1 MKILVV
7 CQYYYPEQFYVTDV
21 CEALVR
27 SGHEVTVLTGLPNY
41 PSGIITEEYR
51 HGKRREEWRRGVH
64 IVRCF
69 EIGRK
74 KGAIGLALN
83 YLSFLLSSAYRARRM
98 NIDADI
104 LFCYQLSPALMAYPA
119 VLLKRRHRCP
129 LLLYCLDLWPES
141 MKTLLHSENSPLFRV
156 VKHFCTMLYQA
167 CDHIAVPSEAFVEY
181 MQTVHGIVGKR
192 LSVLPQ
198 FAPDALLNEK
208 LECDN
213 GVTDFVFLGNIGTA
227 QDMPCL
233 LEAVSKLLDL
243 SNWKLHIVGGGSM
256 LAETE
261 RRAEEF
267 GLSEHVVF
275 YGRRPAAD
283 MPAFYRLADACLLTL
298 TGDTLVGQ
306 TVPAKLQGYMAA
318 GKPIFA
324 AVNGPAHE
332 LIEKSGCGLAVD
344 SGDSAGL
351 AEAMRTM
358 ILQPEIFGTC
368 GANARTYFLEHFTER
383 RHMDALIAQMKTLV
397 EETSCLRKERC

>member
-227 QDMPCL
+227 Q
-233 LEAVSKLLDL
+233 
-243 SNWKLHIVGGGSM
+243 
-256 LAETE
+256 
-261 RRAEEF
+261 
-267 GLSEHVVF
+267 
-275 YGRRPAAD
+275 
-283 MPAFYRLADACLLTL
+283 ACLACWRPCPSCSICQTGSSILLAAVQCSLRRNAVRKSLGFRNTSCSTADVLRPICPRFTAWLTL
-298 TGDTLVGQ
+298 
-306 TVPAKLQGYMAA
+306 A
-318 GKPIFA
+318 
-324 AVNGPAHE
+324 
-332 LIEKSGCGLAVD
+332 C
-344 SGDSAGL
+344 
-351 AEAMRTM
+351 
-358 ILQPEIFGTC
+358 
-368 GANARTYFLEHFTER
+368 
-383 RHMDALIAQMKTLV
+383 
-397 EETSCLRKERC
+397 

>member
-156 VKHFCTMLYQA
+156 VKRFCTMLYQA

-233 LEAVSKLLDL
+233 LVTHAIGLLRGGLRTVRFGSTGGFACWRPCPGCSICQTGSSILLAAVQCSL
-243 SNWKLHIVGGGSM
+243 
-256 LAETE
+256 
-261 RRAEEF
+261 RRNAVRKSLGF
-267 GLSEHVVF
+267 RNTSCSTADVL
-275 YGRRPAAD
+275 RPICPRFTAW
-283 MPAFYRLADACLLTL
+283 LTL
-298 TGDTLVGQ
+298 
-306 TVPAKLQGYMAA
+306 A
-318 GKPIFA
+318 
-324 AVNGPAHE
+324 
-332 LIEKSGCGLAVD
+332 C
-344 SGDSAGL
+344 
-351 AEAMRTM
+351 
-358 ILQPEIFGTC
+358 
-368 GANARTYFLEHFTER
+368 
-383 RHMDALIAQMKTLV
+383 
-397 EETSCLRKERC
+397 